1 MNRLRFLVL
10 LAAVSW
16 VAACGDD
23 STSPTEAVAGTYHAT
38 RADLTFAGSSDV
50 VDGLA
55 VGISVDI
62 VLTPQGTTSGT
73 LVIPALLTEEGLED
87 DVFDL
92 TGTFTV
98 TGNTV
103 MFQGQGGNLIPT
115 VPWTIGNGTLTASDT
130 QAAGTFLVTLTRS

>member
-1 MNRLRFLVL
+1 VR
-10 LAAVSW
+10 
-16 VAACGDD
+16 
-23 STSPTEAVAGTYHAT
+23 
-38 RADLTFAGSSDV
+38 
-50 VDGLA
+50 
-55 VGISVDI
+55 
-62 VLTPQGTTSGT
+62 TPQGTTSGT